1 MVNFFNFILDF
12 IRVDLLIG
20 FGWYSVLFYIL
31 RLFKYKK
38 DILTEFDK
46 NACKTFLFLGILFAV
61 VWFLAVT
68 LDYALIM
75 TEEEKTQ
82 FLGRLTGEY
91 SIGIWLQPLF
101 WLIITQLIRFYIIKK
116 FLFFRILIVIP
127 FVLTFERFVIIVT
140 SLHRD
145 YLPSSW
151 IMYQDLEF
159 TWWEFLLSI
168 LVKAIE
174 FSLIVLAYKFATPL
188 ILKCK
193 TIKEN

>member
-1 MVNFFNFILDF
+1 MVDFFNFILDF

-46 NACKTFLFLGILFAV
+46 NACKTFVFLGILFAV
-61 VWFLAVT
+61 VWFLAVAI
-68 LDYALIM
+68 DYAVIM
-75 TEEEKTQ
+75 TENEKTL
-82 FLGRLTGEY
+82 FLARLTGEY
-91 SIGIWLQPLF
+91 SFGIWLQPLF
-101 WLIITQLIRFYIIKK
+101 WLITTQLIRFNIIKK

-140 SLHRD
+140 SIHRD

-151 IMYQDLEF
+151 TMYQDLEF

-168 LVKAIE
+168 LLKAIE
-174 FSLIVLAYKFATPL
+174 FSLVVLAYKYTAPK
-188 ILKCK
+188 ILKFK
-193 TIKEN
+193 TIKSN

>member
-1 MVNFFNFILDF
+1 MVDFFNFILDF

-20 FGWYSVLFYIL
+20 FGWYSVFFYIL

-46 NACKTFLFLGILFAV
+46 NACKTFAFLGILFAV
-61 VWFLAVT
+61 VWFLAVA
-68 LDYALIM
+68 LDYAVIM
-75 TEEEKTQ
+75 TENEKTL
-82 FLGRLTGEY
+82 FLARLTGEY
-91 SIGIWLQPLF
+91 SFGIWLQPLF
-101 WLIITQLIRFYIIKK
+101 WLITTQLIRFNIIKK

-140 SLHRD
+140 SIHRD

-151 IMYQDLEF
+151 TMYQDLGF

-168 LVKAIE
+168 LLKAIE
-174 FSLIVLAYKFATPL
+174 FSLVVLAYKYTAPK
-188 ILKCK
+188 ILKFK
-193 TIKEN
+193 TIKSN

>member
-1 MVNFFNFILDF
+1 MVDFFNFILDF

-75 TEEEKTQ
+75 TEDEKAQ

-91 SIGIWLQPLF
+91 SFGIWLQPLF
-101 WLIITQLIRFYIIKK
+101 WLIITQLIRFNIIKK

-159 TWWEFLLSI
+159 T
-168 LVKAIE
+168 
-174 FSLIVLAYKFATPL
+174 
-188 ILKCK
+188 
-193 TIKEN
+193 

>member
-1 MVNFFNFILDF
+1 MVDFFNFILDF

-20 FGWYSVLFYIL
+20 FGWYSVMFFIL
-31 RLFKYKK
+31 RLFKYRK

-46 NACKTFLFLGILFAV
+46 NACKTFIFLGILFAV
-61 VWFLAVT
+61 VWFLAVM

-75 TEEEKTQ
+75 TEDEKMQ

-91 SIGIWLQPLF
+91 SFGIWFQPLF
-101 WLIITQLIRFYIIKK
+101 WLMITQLIRFNIIRK
-116 FLFFRILIVIP
+116 FLFLRILIVVP
-127 FVLTFERFVIIVT
+127 FIITFERFVIIVT

-151 IMYQDLEF
+151 TIYNYIGF

-168 LVKAIE
+168 PVKAIE
-174 FSLIVLAYKFATPL
+174 FSLIVFVYKYVKQS
-188 ILKCK
+188 ILKFK
-193 TIKEN
+193 TVNHN

>member
-1 MVNFFNFILDF
+1 MVNFFNLILDF

>member
-75 TEEEKTQ
+75 TEAEKTQ

-91 SIGIWLQPLF
+91 SFGIWLQPLF
-101 WLIITQLIRFYIIKK
+101 WLIITQLIRFNIIKK

-151 IMYQDLEF
+151 IMYQDLGF

-174 FSLIVLAYKFATPL
+174 FSLILLAYKYATPL

>member
-1 MVNFFNFILDF
+1 MVDFFNFILDF

-20 FGWYSVLFYIL
+20 FGWYSVLSYIL

-75 TEEEKTQ
+75 TEDEKTQ
-82 FLGRLTGEY
+82 FIGRLTGEY

-101 WLIITQLIRFYIIKK
+101 WLIITQLIRFNIIKK

-174 FSLIVLAYKFATPL
+174 FSLIVLAYKYATPL